1 MKENKLKDLIEFVG
15 LDYRKEILKMAAVL
29 LVSIICG
36 VALFI
41 FLKQIMLL
49 VIMVIIGLLFVYL
62 MISNYSSRKMHILKE
77 RDDELISI
85 INYFRTFINNHNNVY
100 QSFKKLLLYSSDWMK
115 DKLERFI
122 SDIDIDKSV
131 KPFIDFANN
140 FEFGIAKN
148 LMLSIYQMVDEGED
162 NLHLMQFD
170 SLFISLSETHME
182 ELRNKKDKSLSSM
195 TAFPMVATVGI
206 TILLSFSIISVVG
219 DLINVI

>member
-36 VALFI
+36 AVLFI

-122 SDIDIDKSV
+122 GDIDIDKSV